1 MRKILVTTGLAGL
14 AAAILV
20 GTGEYLLHY
29 DPQARFSAGGYDFL
43 KGISD
48 SRSTTGHFFGVLG
61 ATLYPIGMYHI
72 YLMLRPA
79 NPRVA
84 LAGFFLSS
92 FGFIVG
98 TVWIGSRS
106 SISALMQIP
115 PTPEITHLIGLYEV
129 RYETLLNIIRLT
141 TLALSVIIIWLGLT
155 GRSHYPRL
163 IAIFSPVLMLVSNF
177 ILFAV
182 VPDIGKH
189 TMPIALNVAFFIFF
203 LLSLLCALRIKD
215 SGRNVGNAGNIDN
228 SVVSH

>member
-1 MRKILVTTGLAGL
+1 MRHILLTTGLAGL
-14 AAAILV
+14 VAAILV

-29 DPQARFSAGGYDFL
+29 DAQARFSEGGYDFM

-48 SRSTTGHFFGVLG
+48 SRSTIGHFVGVFG

-98 TVWIGSRS
+98 TVWIGSRA
-106 SISALMQIP
+106 SISALMQLP
-115 PTPEITHLIGLYEV
+115 ATAEVTHLIGLYDV
-129 RYETLLNIIRLT
+129 RYETLLNVIRLT
-141 TLALSVIIIWLGLT
+141 TLALSIIIIWLGLT
-155 GRSHYPRL
+155 GRSHYPRW
-163 IAIFSPVLMLVSNF
+163 IAIFCPILMLISNF

-203 LLSLLCALRIKD
+203 LLSLLCALRVKD
-215 SGRNVGNAGNIDN
+215 NVGDID
-228 SVVSH
+228 HPHTR